1 MPSEKRIRT
10 YEEMSKETSGKDYA
24 VCDQCRIK
32 KIRCGR
38 EKPFCSNCTRL
49 GHKCEWSGS
58 GKKGNQTVLLS
69 HTIEALSKR
78 LQHLENALAETQ
90 NTVKSLVSRTPAGA
104 DGLAALKS
112 NPTWPTPEDTTL
124 VNFEAPVFKRPLG
137 HYTRGHNVEAS
148 ERYFDP
154 TSLES
159 LSYSMRDLIL
169 GPHTDNDAS
178 NQSVRDYALLAQKKL
193 DHLVS
198 REEESI
204 RNEILPTEPPISIL
218 RAMVEPYFANINPH
232 FPIWTKDSFM
242 RIVAALQEQD
252 VSGQDLARIV
262 CSNNLILMTL
272 AANLSHP
279 LPHLNK
285 PRRSKS
291 VHRSSSIDL
300 DLTKGFLAN
309 AKRAIEHAELL
320 LSPRLINVQALLS
333 LCVVAQEHMF
343 PSVFA
348 RLFNLAAQCARSIGL
363 HDWERGSGEQMG
375 ERGNRERQCVSYC
388 LYILD
393 KTVCWT
399 VGASPCIP
407 TSDMCIEAIPKSH
420 DDTIMNDLAARVK
433 LAEVQEEIY
442 LDIYACRTPTKT
454 EEQVRL
460 QISQLNQKLQDWI
473 IDSGIDIDDMGSAAP
488 SGSISKIDLSIRF
501 ACTKLL
507 YMWPFREHPDVMF
520 QRIEVSRKCMKLMLH
535 LWHSS
540 AELGYQGIFPRII
553 ASHPPLYLYEL
564 CAHILSMKEGR
575 DSDRELL
582 KSFTEMLQSITNQQE
597 EDSYNKRLC
606 ELSTIMMEV
615 SDAMRM
621 QHKRRKI
628 QHTPSSSSTLFSSS
642 TSPVY
647 TQHTFP
653 YTPSDVRSS
662 SYGSNTSPIQ
672 GTSPGTAS
680 IVVPGLEPLM
690 SPTNSGDCAEDQLAT
705 IMGSLE
711 KGPFE
716 TYDLLGYSESQVA
729 RDDSL
734 VEKEIW
740 WD

>member
-1 MPSEKRIRT
+1 MPSEKRSRT
-10 YEEMSKETSGKDYA
+10 YEEMSKEMSGKDYA

-49 GHKCEWSGS
+49 GHKCEWSGN

-78 LQHLENALAETQ
+78 LEHLENALAETQ
-90 NTVKSLVSRTPAGA
+90 NTVKLLASGTPAGA
-104 DGLAALKS
+104 DALAALQS
-112 NPTWPTPEDTTL
+112 NPTWPTPEDTTHI
-124 VNFEAPVFKRPLG
+124 NFETPVFKRPLG
-137 HYTRGHNVEAS
+137 HFIRGHNVEAN
-148 ERYFDP
+148 ERYFNP

-159 LSYSMRDLIL
+159 LLYSMRDLIL
-169 GPHTDNDAS
+169 GPLVNDNTRD
-178 NQSVRDYALLAQKKL
+178 QSARDCALLAQKRFDL
-193 DHLVS
+193 LVS
-198 REEESI
+198 REEESA

-218 RAMVEPYFANINPH
+218 RAMIEPYFANINPH
-232 FPIWTKDSFM
+232 FPIWTKESFM
-242 RIVAALQEQD
+242 RIVAALQEPD
-252 VSGQDLARIV
+252 GSDQDLARIV

-279 LPHLNK
+279 PTHQNK
-285 PRRSKS
+285 LRRSKS
-291 VHRSSSIDL
+291 THRSSSIDL

-348 RLFNLAAQCARSIGL
+348 RLFNLAAQCAKSIGL
-363 HDWERGSGEQMG
+363 HDWERSAREQIG
-375 ERGNRERQCVSYC
+375 DKGNRERQCVSYC

-399 VGASPCIP
+399 VGASPCIQTP
-407 TSDMCIEAIPKSH
+407 DMCIEEIPKSFGNA
-420 DDTIMNDLAARVK
+420 IMNDLVARVK

-460 QISQLNQKLQDWI
+460 QISKLNQRLQDWMS
-473 IDSGIDIDDMGSAAP
+473 DSGIDVDDMGSAAP
-488 SGSISKIDLSIRF
+488 SGSSSKIDLSIGF

-520 QRIEVSRKCMKLMLH
+520 QRIEVSRKCMELILH
-535 LWHSS
+535 LWRSS
-540 AELGYQGIFPRII
+540 PELGYQGIFPRII

-564 CAHILSMKEGR
+564 CAHILSGEEGR

-582 KSFTEMLQSITNQQE
+582 QSFTEMLQCVTNQQE

-606 ELSTIMMEV
+606 EISTVLMEV
-615 SDAMRM
+615 SAAMRN
-621 QHKRRKI
+621 QHKRRKM
-628 QHTPSSSSTLFSSS
+628 QHTPSSSSTIFSSAA
-642 TSPVY
+642 SPVY
-647 TQHTFP
+647 TQYTSP
-653 YTPSDVRSS
+653 YTPSDMHSNG
-662 SYGSNTSPIQ
+662 YGSNTSPIQ
-672 GTSPGTAS
+672 DTSPGTDS

-690 SPTNSGDCAEDQLAT
+690 SPDHSGDCTEDQLAT

-711 KGPFE
+711 KGSFE
-716 TYDLLGYSESQVA
+716 TFDLLGYPESQSS
-729 RDDSL
+729 RGGSL
-734 VEKEIW
+734 VEKEMW